1 MLQRM
6 WMLRG
11 VIAPKKKKVYG
22 RQKTMCDE
30 EIHNLYSSPT
40 VIKKDKSRQFRW
52 ASSVAYI
59 VE

>member
-1 MLQRM
+1 
-6 WMLRG
+6 
-11 VIAPKKKKVYG
+11 
-22 RQKTMCDE
+22 MCDE
-30 EIHNLYSSPT
+30 EIHNLYPSPT